1 MDILIT
7 AVSAFGAAMV
17 ILAIA
22 VMWVASRYD
31 EASNEL
37 ARPEVPEQP
46 APAPRTRGRFRRRA
60 RSRASIRR

>member
-7 AVSAFGAAMV
+7 ALSAFGAAMV
-17 ILAIA
+17 VLALA
-22 VMWVASRYD
+22 VLWVASRYD
-31 EASNEL
+31 EASDEL